1 MKNRNNRGERKRG
14 ESREQGYVLLS
25 LLLIVALLTIAAASA
40 VSSLAFNIR
49 RDREEEM
56 IHRGVEY
63 SRAIRRYTKKTG
75 HYPLTL
81 DALENTDGLRFLR
94 KRYKDPIT
102 GKDFKL
108 LHMTDL
114 QRVGIGG
121 LGPSAAILPNAANGN
136 LANVA
141 LGQVQPGQT
150 QFAQPMP
157 APQPASDSAAA
168 DQNTSANSATPSA
181 NGPVTTAQQ
190 PNTDSQP
197 LSGGVI
203 VGVASASS
211 HETIREFNHKN
222 HYKDWLFFYDPA
234 YDRGFE
240 IKGPTQLTMPTFNA
254 PLQQPGTAG
263 TSQPVASGTVTPA
276 TSPQPPTQ

>member
-1 MKNRNNRGERKRG
+1 MNNRSNRGERKRG

-121 LGPSAAILPNAANGN
+121 LGPSAAILPNATNGN

-141 LGQVQPGQT
+141 LGTGAT
-150 QFAQPMP
+150 RAN
-157 APQPASDSAAA
+157 AIC
-168 DQNTSANSATPSA
+168 SANACAPTRVGLSGRRPEHLCEFCHAIGERSRYDSP
-181 NGPVTTAQQ
+181 TAQ
-190 PNTDSQP
+190 
-197 LSGGVI
+197 
-203 VGVASASS
+203 
-211 HETIREFNHKN
+211 H
-222 HYKDWLFFYDPA
+222 
-234 YDRGFE
+234 
-240 IKGPTQLTMPTFNA
+240 
-254 PLQQPGTAG
+254 
-263 TSQPVASGTVTPA
+263 
-276 TSPQPPTQ
+276 